1 MGLSFDES
9 KLNKS
14 IFTEAFLPMTKFN
27 RCKLQEA
34 DFRNADLMYA
44 EFQQADLTGANF
56 KDANLRG
63 AIFNGSNWEDA
74 INLANNSTFTTPV
87 PGPAPT
93 DIAIPSVLKKLVKAQ
108 QKGKLLKDAVW
119 QMEDNKNII
128 DAKNPKQLKYCSEKW
143 TTRPRLIVS
152 KAEYEMLPA
161 EYADVD
167 PTLVSI
173 DTDKGIKLG
182 EDLLLEEDEE
192 DKEPFNIFF
201 TEQPDGFLFRV
212 VQGEKFEDILVS
224 NTAYQPT
231 TIDYLRKAT
240 DLDLN
245 ATDLKKKEKNLDL
258 ILYMCAAGRM
268 GTANKNRPLIDIGK
282 VIGMSTDRIYVELN
296 EFKNIVLADTRKYKC
311 YILYKDTNQSEQY
324 QSLTSHNILFNP
336 GTNILGQLHCND
348 GEGMSGLVWSI
359 KQIGNNLT
367 QGESIEGGKH
377 LTHIKKFTLRRK
389 KRNTKKRNTK
399 KINTKKINTKKINTK
414 KRM

>member
-1 MGLSFDES
+1 
-9 KLNKS
+9 
-14 IFTEAFLPMTKFN
+14 
-27 RCKLQEA
+27 
-34 DFRNADLMYA
+34 MYA

-63 AIFNGSNWEDA
+63 AIFHGSNWQDT
-74 INLANNSTFTTPV
+74 INLTDNPTFTTPV

-128 DAKNPKQLKYCSEKW
+128 DSKNPKQLKYCSEKW

-173 DTDKGIKLG
+173 DTDKGRKLG
-182 EDLLLEEDEE
+182 EDLLLEEDEDE
-192 DKEPFNIFF
+192 KEPFNIFF

-212 VQGEKFEDILVS
+212 VQGEKFEDILIS

-240 DLDLN
+240 DLDVN

-282 VIGMSTDRIYVELN
+282 VIGMSTDRIYVELD
-296 EFKNIVLADTRKYKC
+296 EFKKIVLADTRKYKC

-336 GTNILGQLHCND
+336 GTDIVGQLHCND

-377 LTHIKKFTLRRK
+377 LTHRKKITLRRK

-399 KINTKKINTKKINTK
+399 KRNTK
-414 KRM
+414 KRNTKKRNTKKRK